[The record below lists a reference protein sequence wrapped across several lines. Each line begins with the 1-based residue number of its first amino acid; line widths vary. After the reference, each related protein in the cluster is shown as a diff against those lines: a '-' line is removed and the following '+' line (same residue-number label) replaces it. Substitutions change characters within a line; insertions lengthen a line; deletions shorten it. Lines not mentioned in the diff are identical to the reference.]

1 MNDLIII
8 ILLIFI
14 IIIFYFNNKNKKK
27 NNNVDIIEKDT
38 NIQQLQPSQM
48 LNELVNADKVLSNL
62 LLPES
67 STNNIT
73 SQIGGSKAYKNITI
87 GDNNLKM
94 NNVNYKYYSSY
105 RKKPSYFKD

>member
-8 ILLIFI
+8 LLIFLI
-14 IIIFYFNNKNKKK
+14 IFFYFNNKKK
-27 NNNVDIIEKDT
+27 NNNVDIIEKEV

-48 LNELVNADKVLSNL
+48 LNELVNVDKELSNL

-87 GDNNLKM
+87 GDNNLSM

>member
-14 IIIFYFNNKNKKK
+14 IIIFYFKNKNKK

-38 NIQQLQPSQM
+38 NVQQHQPSQL
-48 LNELVNADKVLSNL
+48 LNELVNVDKSLINL

-73 SQIGGSKAYKNITI
+73 SQVGGSKAYKNISI

>member
-8 ILLIFI
+8 LLIFLI
-14 IIIFYFNNKNKKK
+14 IFFYFNNKKK
-27 NNNVDIIEKDT
+27 NNNIDIIEKDT
-38 NIQQLQPSQM
+38 NIQQLQPSQL
-48 LNELVNADKVLSNL
+48 LNELVNVDKQLSNL

-105 RKKPSYFKD
+105 RKKPLYFKD

>member
-8 ILLIFI
+8 FLIFI
-14 IIIFYFNNKNKKK
+14 IIFFYFNNKKENT
-27 NNNVDIIEKDT
+27 NNNIIEKEV

-48 LNELVNADKVLSNL
+48 LNKIVNVDTVLSNL

-73 SQIGGSKAYKNITI
+73 SEIGGSKAYKDIVI
-87 GDNNLKM
+87 GNNNLNM

>member
-8 ILLIFI
+8 FLIFI
-14 IIIFYFNNKNKKK
+14 IIFFYFNNKKENT
-27 NNNVDIIEKDT
+27 NNNIIEKKV

-48 LNELVNADKVLSNL
+48 LNKIVNVDTVLSNL

-73 SQIGGSKAYKNITI
+73 SEIGGSKAYKDIVI
-87 GDNNLKM
+87 GNNNLNM

>member
-1 MNDLIII
+1 MNDLII

-14 IIIFYFNNKNKKK
+14 IIFFYFNNKKK
-27 NNNVDIIEKDT
+27 NTNNDIIEKEI
-38 NIQQLQPSQM
+38 NIQQVQPSQL
-48 LNELVNADKVLSNL
+48 LNKLVNVDKVLSNL
-62 LLPES
+62 LLPEN

-87 GDNNLKM
+87 GDNNLSM

>member
-8 ILLIFI
+8 FLIFI
-14 IIIFYFNNKNKKK
+14 IIFFYFNNKKK
-27 NNNVDIIEKDT
+27 NNNPDNIERKI

-48 LNELVNADKVLSNL
+48 INELVNVDKELSNL

-73 SQIGGSKAYKNITI
+73 SQIGGSKAYQNIII
-87 GDNNLKM
+87 GDNNLSM

>member
-8 ILLIFI
+8 FLIFVI
-14 IIIFYFNNKNKKK
+14 IFFYFNNNDNK
-27 NNNVDIIEKDT
+27 NNNT
-38 NIQQLQPSQM
+38 NIVEKEVNVQQVQPSQM
-48 LNELVNADKVLSNL
+48 VNQIINVEKETSNL

-73 SQIGGSKAYKNITI
+73 SEIGGSKAYKNII
-87 GDNNLKM
+87 VGDNNLKI

-105 RKKPSYFKD
+105 RKKPFYFKD

>member
-8 ILLIFI
+8 LLIFL
-14 IIIFYFNNKNKKK
+14 IIFFNYYFNYKKK
-27 NNNVDIIEKDT
+27 NYNVDIIEKEI

-48 LNELVNADKVLSNL
+48 LNELVNVDKELSNL

-73 SQIGGSKAYKNITI
+73 SQIGGSKAYKNIVI
-87 GDNNLKM
+87 SDNNLKM

>member
-14 IIIFYFNNKNKKK
+14 IIIFYFNNKNKK

-38 NIQQLQPSQM
+38 NIQQVQPSQL
-48 LNELVNADKVLSNL
+48 LNKLVNVDKVISNL

-73 SQIGGSKAYKNITI
+73 SQIGGSKAYKNIII
-87 GDNNLKM
+87 GDNNLSM

>member
-8 ILLIFI
+8 LLIFLI
-14 IIIFYFNNKNKKK
+14 IFFYFNNKKK
-27 NNNVDIIEKDT
+27 NKNKNTDIIEKDT
-38 NIQQLQPSQM
+38 NVQQLQPSQL
-48 LNELVNADKVLSNL
+48 LNELVNVDKELSNL

-73 SQIGGSKAYKNITI
+73 SQIGGSKAYRNISI